1 MASNVTNKMDPCSM
15 NSHILI
21 GNLSALVVK
30 KSVME
35 AIFSKDSKI
44 VGCSAQRGFASFDV
58 LMREIPGL
66 LWQERMGE

>member
-1 MASNVTNKMDPCSM
+1 M